1 MRLSIILL
9 GFLIAAFQSFQ
20 TQAVT
25 LEELAKSG
33 DVKVEIRIDD
43 EGNTVVGQELTV
55 GIKFATQ
62 TWFKGSNRFVLP
74 EVQSA
79 VVTQRDAF
87 GTNETRREG
96 GISWVM
102 QEKRFSVFPQSPG
115 EFTLPPIKVTMKVH
129 SSEGDVEGELYTK
142 PITFNVSEPAELVH
156 VDQWWAA
163 SAFTIDESWNKNFE
177 GLKPGFS
184 IKRTITIKADG
195 LLAMMLPEVNHPPIK
210 GLAHY
215 VKTPK
220 LKDDN
225 TRGNKL
231 GTRVQDIDYVVEESG
246 EVTIPAVEITWF
258 NTKEQRI
265 EVAKIESQTIVIGEL
280 SPQEKMLKLLKR
292 SSEYWLEILLSIFGL
307 IAAYLLWRKLKV
319 THVKPRYQSKQVK
332 GQLAIASYENSSR
345 RFIKWAYVY
354 LDWFVSPKDVNLL
367 RPEGEPKNE
376 QLDKSFEHVFG
387 NKEQQG
393 KLTSVFGFLMHK
405 KKKQGTKAK
414 DVDLSMNPK

>member
-1 MRLSIILL
+1 MRLFIFLL
-9 GFLIAAFQSFQ
+9 SLLICASSVE
-20 TQAVT
+20 QAQAIT

-55 GIKFATQ
+55 SIKFATQ

-74 EVQSA
+74 EVQNA
-79 VVTQRDAF
+79 VVTQRDTF

-102 QEKRFSVFPQSPG
+102 QEKRFSVFPQNPG
-115 EFTLPPIKVTMKVH
+115 EYSLPPIKVTMKVH

-142 PITFNVSEPAELVH
+142 PITFNVREPAELIH

-163 SAFTIDESWNKNFE
+163 SSLTIDESWDKNFE

-195 LLAMMLPEVNHPPIK
+195 LLAMMLPEINHPPIK

-215 VKTPK
+215 VKTPR

-246 EVTIPAVEITWF
+246 EVTIPAVELTWF
-258 NTKEQRI
+258 NTKEQRV
-265 EVAKIESQTIVIGEL
+265 EVAKLDAQTIVIGQL
-280 SPQEKMLKLLKR
+280 SPQEKMLKLLKQ
-292 SSEYWLEILLSIFGL
+292 SSEYWLEILLSIVIF
-307 IAAYLLWRKLKV
+307 IAGYFLWKKLTIKQ
-319 THVKPRYQSKQVK
+319 VKPRFQSKQVK
-332 GQLAIASYENSSR
+332 GQLAIASHENNSR

-354 LDWFVSPKDVNLL
+354 LDWFVNPKDVNLL
-367 RPEGEPKNE
+367 RPEGEQSDQ
-376 QLDKSFEHVFG
+376 QLDDSFEHVFG
-387 NKEQQG
+387 NKEKQG
-393 KLTSVFGFLMHK
+393 KLTTVFSFLMRK
-405 KKKQGTKAK
+405 KKKQNTKTK
-414 DVDLSMNPK
+414 DIDLSMNPK